1 MTLGRYSV
9 ALTRHKGK
17 LDDLTFSMNKVR
29 DQIVFKKLEMKK
41 VRSKQAALR
50 IEIEREKKQLKS
62 MTMLIDDFEV
72 YNVLCI
78 FFVQLHIVLVK
89 LSFYSFYKKLNN
101 FRFQMS

>member
-1 MTLGRYSV
+1 
-9 ALTRHKGK
+9 
-17 LDDLTFSMNKVR
+17 MNKVR

-78 FFVQLHIVLVK
+78 FFCAVAYRASETLILQFL
-89 LSFYSFYKKLNN
+89 
-101 FRFQMS
+101 